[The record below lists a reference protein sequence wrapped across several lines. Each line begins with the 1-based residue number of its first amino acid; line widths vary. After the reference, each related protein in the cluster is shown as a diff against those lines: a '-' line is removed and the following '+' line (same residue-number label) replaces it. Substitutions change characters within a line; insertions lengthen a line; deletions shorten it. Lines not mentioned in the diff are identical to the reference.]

1 MLKNRIFIGNGHS
14 TMEQKYNSQHKY
26 SDAFSLAKRRGSKN
40 YKALFE
46 KNIILVKNVLGSLMK
61 KRTQKIPSNHMNL
74 KISVGKNQYYL
85 FSLTV
90 LITVS
95 LALCFCP
102 N

>member
-61 KRTQKIPSNHMNL
+61 KRTQKYLLTTWIL
-74 KISVGKNQYYL
+74 KYQLEKSVL
-85 FSLTV
+85 SL
-90 LITVS
+90 
-95 LALCFCP
+95 
-102 N
+102 